1 MPNPCAG
8 AMTHWRSAEAT
19 ASREAYQDHLARFS
33 GCNFAA
39 LARTRGLPHCR
50 NHLPDSDRRYRSVS
64 ELTGLSKDQLCIDR
78 NARKGSFFRDQTLT
92 GHFSRFRCSGR
103 HLGTAAAEP

>member
-19 ASREAYQDHLARFS
+19 ASRETYHDHLARFS

-50 NHLPDSDRRYRSVS
+50 NHLPDFRSALSVCQRIDW
-64 ELTGLSKDQLCIDR
+64 LSKDQLCVDR